1 MPIHLEMPIFTKSLI
16 CIAVVLLFGCSSRDE
31 NMEQTL
37 SKKLIELRQIDVES
51 LDLRTVIGK
60 DWEKICLQ
68 GPYMDQK
75 RFEDMIGR
83 KVLGFEYALDDV
95 YIFWVFYRDGTYRW
109 AKVLR
114 VAVMDK
120 HEKKGTWCT
129 GFANPYLYA
138 TDLRGIK
145 RYYFLLEILYSL
157 CYLWHRRG

>member
-68 GPYMDQK
+68 GPYMQQDN
-75 RFEDMIGR
+75 FENMVGM
-83 KVLGFEYALDDV
+83 KVRGFEYASDDV
-95 YIFWVFYRDGTYRW
+95 YIFWVFYQDGTYRW
-109 AKVLR
+109 AKILR
-114 VAVMDK
+114 WEVMDK
-120 HEKKGTWCT
+120 YWKKGTWCT
-129 GFANPYLYA
+129 GFASPYLYFGDTA
-138 TDLRGIK
+138 GRK
-145 RYYFLLEILYSL
+145 NYYLLDEKFNAM
-157 CYLWHRRG
+157 GVK